1 MLKKRKHEMKLGHQQ
16 IQIFGTTT
24 TQQCEQR
31 EQREQLKH
39 SKQKTERTCS
49 VLERAMVPRID
60 PGELGCRAS
69 RAVWFGR
76 LDVWTVHQTLMG
88 CFERPCVQCAR

>member
-1 MLKKRKHEMKLGHQQ
+1 MLKKKKRKHEMKLGHQQ

-31 EQREQLKH
+31 EQREQREQLKH

-49 VLERAMVPRID
+49 VLERGMVPRID
-60 PGELGCRAS
+60 PGELGHCRAS
-69 RAVWFGR
+69 RAFWFGR
-76 LDVWTVHQTLMG
+76 LDRSPDLDG
-88 CFERPCVQCAR
+88 LL